1 MIITNIQLCDKEHL
15 IFWEF
20 FYCSVMDCGMRSGL
34 MTGYNGRGSL
44 WLQGSRVRYGRVN
57 VLVDGDG
64 GLVSHSHLML

>member
-1 MIITNIQLCDKEHL
+1 
-15 IFWEF
+15 
-20 FYCSVMDCGMRSGL
+20 MRSGL